1 MVGPRGPIPYQ
12 TMKHQTHLSLLSSPK
27 FRENGQKLCA
37 NSSLEDFANAENSI
51 YTERYQC
58 FLSNM
63 HDNKQQITNSEP
75 FFLPHQCQWWNQQN
89 KRPHHFSSVSR
100 TGPQGFHNFTACNP
114 PLQLTRAEVT
124 GCTLTVEG
132 CRDLWRE
139 STPDDINVG
148 KANTE

>member
-75 FFLPHQCQWWNQQN
+75 FF
-89 KRPHHFSSVSR
+89 FASSVPVMEPAKQKASPFLFSEPYR
-100 TGPQGFHNFTACNP
+100 T
-114 PLQLTRAEVT
+114 T
-124 GCTLTVEG
+124 GI
-132 CRDLWRE
+132 
-139 STPDDINVG
+139 P
-148 KANTE
+148 